1 MALSQHGSFAPAE
14 IQYIASFYQMG
25 AISMVSASKT
35 AQYYLC
41 DRGFI
46 GKMGNTAAQPFR
58 WDLIPAV
65 WRQAKVTYPLWST
78 YKRLIVTTTYA
89 IQRNDG
95 YTFYLDGSFQY
106 FDILHKNVE
115 AETRQILLPAALQGY
130 AQGQM
135 LPFGP
140 LVLSR
145 QGVSNGRNLLP
156 WQYIESIK
164 IEVNADGEFVLVKQ
178 QGAWRAWAKEM
189 TSTIPNL
196 TVFLA
201 LVDRALKEHGRR

>member
-1 MALSQHGSFAPAE
+1 MALSQHGSFAPPE
-14 IQYIASFYQMG
+14 IQHIASTYQMG
-25 AISMVSASKT
+25 AISMVSPSKT

-46 GKMGNTAAQPFR
+46 GKRGNAAAQPFR

-65 WRQAKVTYPLWST
+65 WRQVKVTYPVWST
-78 YKRLIVTTTYA
+78 YKRLIVTATYV

-95 YTFYLDGSFQY
+95 YTFYLDRSFQY

-115 AETRQILLPAALQGY
+115 AETRQNLLPAALQGY
-130 AQGQM
+130 VQGQM
-135 LPFGP
+135 LPFGS
-140 LVLSR
+140 LALSR
-145 QGVSNGRNLLP
+145 QGIGNARSFLP

-164 IEVNADGEFVLVKQ
+164 VELNADGEFVLVKQ